1 MNNRRTFIIILAIL
15 ITLPTAA
22 AAAQNRAIKNPATVP
37 PSSLRSG
44 LVRSPVS
51 PYIDGN
57 RIITGNV
64 SGGKHF
70 RGIVP
75 YNSVSDF
82 AGRLSP
88 SSIDYFL
95 RDSTGTSTLN
105 QYTGKLTPYFSQ
117 TRTVTTTSPYQ
128 PSVIRPPTANI
139 TGRSTTQMT
148 LPTTQRIAPSAQ
160 PKADISLRT
169 YRPMSMTTQEMEK
182 IIASELTTYK
192 QARDLADRQQQQK
205 AEEFHEELKKTR
217 EQSAELNTQLQDID
231 QLGETPAKDTAT
243 KKSPLLLL
251 TQTTEPLT
259 TNDKQLDIFDKM
271 KRQLDQLKKASEQKT
286 DSQPAKQPTDKLKP
300 QKPDYS
306 YKKPDDQLSEEDV
319 SARAAQIMGQYDSF
333 ASFSEDKF
341 NLNIR
346 AAEEYLKQGRFYR
359 AADAYSLALIYK
371 PHDPLA
377 YAGKCHALFAAGE
390 YMSSALFL
398 SRALE
403 IFPDYV
409 RFKIDIETMVGDR
422 DTLETRIADIRQ
434 MLEKDDVPELQFLL
448 AYIYYQMGRLDRAN
462 QAIKAAY
469 EKMAEAPA
477 VVTLKKA
484 VGDALES
491 Q

>member
-1 MNNRRTFIIILAIL
+1 MNNRRTFIIILTIL
-15 ITLPTAA
+15 ITLPIPAA
-22 AAAQNRAIKNPATVP
+22 AVQNRAIKNPATVP

-44 LVRSPVS
+44 LVRAPVS

-64 SGGKHF
+64 AGGKHF
-70 RGIVP
+70 RGVVP

-82 AGRLSP
+82 AGRLGS
-88 SSIDYFL
+88 SSIDSFL
-95 RDSTGTSTLN
+95 RRSAGTPGTD
-105 QYTGKLTPYFSQ
+105 QYTGRITPYFSQ

-139 TGRSTTQMT
+139 TGRSTTRMP
-148 LPTTQRIAPSAQ
+148 LPTTQRIAPSTQ
-160 PKADISLRT
+160 PRADIPLRT
-169 YRPMSMTTQEMEK
+169 FRPMSMTAQEMEK
-182 IIASELTTYK
+182 VIASELTTYK
-192 QARDLADRQQQQK
+192 QARELADRKQQQK
-205 AEEFHEELKKTR
+205 AQEFHEELKKIK
-217 EQSAELNTQLQDID
+217 EQAAELTTQLQDAD
-231 QLGETPAKDTAT
+231 QFREAPVKDTAI
-243 KKSPLLLL
+243 KKSPLLPL
-251 TQTTEPLT
+251 TQKAEPLT
-259 TNDKQLDIFDKM
+259 TDDKQLDIFDKM
-271 KRQLDQLKKASEQKT
+271 KRQLGQLKKASEQKT
-286 DSQPAKQPTDKLKP
+286 DSLSARQPTDQLKP
-300 QKPDYS
+300 KKPDYS

-359 AADAYSLALIYK
+359 AADAYTLALIYK

-409 RFKIDIETMVGDR
+409 RFKIDIEAMVGDR
-422 DTLETRIADIRQ
+422 DTLETRIADINQ

-448 AYIYYQMGRLDRAN
+448 AYLYYQMGRLERASHS
-462 QAIKAAY
+462 IKAAY
-469 EKMAEAPA
+469 EKMPEAPA

-484 VGDALES
+484 IGDALES

>member
-15 ITLPTAA
+15 ITLPIAP

-44 LVRSPVS
+44 LVRSPAS
-51 PYIDGN
+51 PYINGN
-57 RIITGNV
+57 LIVTGNV
-64 SGGKHF
+64 AGGKHF

-82 AGRLSP
+82 AGRLGP
-88 SSIDYFL
+88 SSIESFL
-95 RDSTGTSTLN
+95 RDSTGTSSLN
-105 QYTGKLTPYFSQ
+105 QYTGRITPYFSQ

-139 TGRSTTQMT
+139 TGRSTTQMP
-148 LPTTQRIAPSAQ
+148 LPTTQRIAPSTQ
-160 PKADISLRT
+160 PRADISLRT

-182 IIASELTTYK
+182 VIASELTTYK
-192 QARDLADRQQQQK
+192 QARELADRKQQEK
-205 AEEFHEELKKTR
+205 AEELHEELKKIKEQAAKTNKNLQDTEKTR
-217 EQSAELNTQLQDID
+217 ETLSEEA
-231 QLGETPAKDTAT
+231 AA

-259 TNDKQLDIFDKM
+259 ANDKQLDIFDKM
-271 KRQLDQLKKASEQKT
+271 KRQLDQLEKASEQKT
-286 DSQPAKQPTDKLKP
+286 DSQPAKQPTDQLKP

-306 YKKPDDQLSEEDV
+306 YKKPDDQLPEEDV
-319 SARAAQIMGQYDSF
+319 STRAAQIMGQYDSF

-409 RFKIDIETMVGDR
+409 RFKIDIEAMVGGR

-448 AYIYYQMGRLDRAN
+448 AYVYYQMGRLDWAD
-462 QAIKAAY
+462 QVIKAAY
-469 EKMAEAPA
+469 EKMPEAPA

-484 VGDALES
+484 IGDALES